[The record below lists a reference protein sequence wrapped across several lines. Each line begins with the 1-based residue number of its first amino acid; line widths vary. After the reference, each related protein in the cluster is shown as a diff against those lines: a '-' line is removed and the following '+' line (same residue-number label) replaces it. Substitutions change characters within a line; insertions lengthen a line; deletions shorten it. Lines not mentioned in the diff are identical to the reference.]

1 MSLYVFEFM
10 VLRYFPLHFIVGPHP
25 DETRKLSR
33 ETSKYEGGVIVRS
46 LQSCQTL
53 EPNLSILNRY
63 LDILTTGSFFHN
75 KIKALRDLFIH
86 LTSLQPDLSSDD
98 SLIMRSFMSFQEAYE
113 IYNSFF

>member
-1 MSLYVFEFM
+1 MHLNFM
-10 VLRYFPLHFIVGPHP
+10 ALPHFPLHFIVGPHP
-25 DETRKLSR
+25 NKIRKLIR
-33 ETSKYEGGVIVRS
+33 ETSKYGGGVIVRS

-63 LDILTTGSFFHN
+63 LDRLTPGSFFHN

-86 LTSLQPDLSSDD
+86 LTSLQPDLSSED